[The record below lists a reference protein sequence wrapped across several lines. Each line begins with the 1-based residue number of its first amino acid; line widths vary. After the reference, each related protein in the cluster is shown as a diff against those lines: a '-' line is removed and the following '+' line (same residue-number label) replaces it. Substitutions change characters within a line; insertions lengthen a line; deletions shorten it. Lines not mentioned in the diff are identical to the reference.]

1 MLKNRILTMITV
13 CLCSVLLLTG
23 CGNNSSVSDKEEK
36 ISIVCTTFP
45 QYDWVR
51 EIIGDNAEKF
61 DVTLLL
67 DNGVDLHSYQ
77 PTVDDITKISAADIF
92 IYVGGESDEWAE
104 DAIKEAANNEMQVI
118 NLMDILGEQVKT
130 EEIVEGM
137 ESEHEK
143 EDETEHDGEHAGEE
157 GHDHEEEEYD
167 EHIWLSLKNAK
178 VCVNAIGEA
187 IKSTDQEHAAEYDAN
202 ASAYIGELEALDKQ
216 YEEMVTSAKFDTVLF
231 GDRFPFR
238 YLVDDYGLK
247 YYAAFVGC
255 SAETEA
261 SFETIT
267 FLAGK
272 TDELGL
278 GNILVIESS
287 NHQIAETIRQNT
299 VTKDQ
304 NILELNSI
312 QSVTDHEL
320 ENGFTYLKAMQEN
333 LEVLR
338 QALN

>member
-13 CLCSVLLLTG
+13 CICSVSLLVG
-23 CGNNSSVSDKEEK
+23 CGNNSNGADAKEK

-51 EIIGDNAEKF
+51 EVIGDNAEKF

-118 NLMDILGEQVKT
+118 HLMDVLGEQVKT

-137 ESEHEK
+137 EVEHE
-143 EDETEHDGEHAGEE
+143 EEHDGEHAEEE

-178 VCVNAIGEA
+178 VCVSAIGEA
-187 IKSTDQEHAAEYDAN
+187 IKSTDQEHEAEYDAN
-202 ASAYIGELEALDKQ
+202 VNAYIGELDALDGQ
-216 YEEMVTSAKFDTVLF
+216 YEEMVASAEFDTVLF

-287 NHQIAETIRQNT
+287 DHQIAETIRQNT
-299 VTKDQ
+299 ATKDQ

-320 ENGFTYLKAMQEN
+320 ENGFTYLKAMEDN